1 MRPVKVKSIDE
12 ITEEIIKPSV
22 ESLKAQ
28 RLPIVTQKATVMPY
42 PMHSKTDSSMLDN
55 ISSPRS
61 LIFDCK
67 SQGIPYQS
75 PAAKLDRKIPL

>member
-1 MRPVKVKSIDE
+1 MRPVKVKSIDD
-12 ITEEIIKPSV
+12 ITKEIIKPSI

-28 RLPIVTQKATVMPY
+28 RFPIVTKKATVKPY
-42 PMHSKTDSSMLDN
+42 PVHSKTDSSMQDN
-55 ISSPRS
+55 TTSPRS

-75 PAAKLDRKIPL
+75 PAAKLDEKMPL